1 MKREA
6 DFEKEV
12 KALEKTVK
20 ENKDAEAKA
29 EAEAARLHQEELSK
43 LTSKE

>member
-1 MKREA
+1 MKKESE
-6 DFEKEV
+6 FEKEV

-29 EAEAARLHQEELSK
+29 EAEAAKQHE
-43 LTSKE
+43 

>member
-1 MKREA
+1 MKRET

-29 EAEAARLHQEELSK
+29 EAEAAKKHADELSK
-43 LTSKE
+43 L